1 MGTQVVLIGQS
12 GQVAVFGVADSA
24 PNWSAVPLMVTVS
37 ETVQVLP
44 AVPSQTPVPEV
55 RLLGVFVQFGQTVQ
69 FVAPTG
75 QLVSSTPQVVPP
87 PDGAAPSDKPDPR
100 VTQGTVQQYFPVVSA
115 LVPAAQPPAP
125 ADDSVPRQSCIRM
138 LLTAVSP
145 L

>member
-69 FVAPTG
+69 FVAPTR
-75 QLVSSTPQVVPP
+75 QLPTSTPQAVPP
-87 PDGAAPSDKPDPR
+87 PDRPPPRPNPDP
-100 VTQGTVQQYFPVVSA
+100 Q
-115 LVPAAQPPAP
+115 L
-125 ADDSVPRQSCIRM
+125 
-138 LLTAVSP
+138 
-145 L
+145 